1 MTLEADK
8 AIDVAETSATTNA
21 IDTIEHHESQVRTY
35 CRGWPTSF
43 QKARGC
49 AVIAQDGRE
58 YLDFFAGAGALNYG
72 HNPPAIKAKLIE
84 YLLDDGIVHALDAV
98 TGAKA
103 RFLERFNDVILAPRG
118 MDYKIQFAGPTG
130 TNTVEAALK
139 LARKVTGRTGIVSFT
154 NGYHGMTIGAL
165 ATTGNRTKRAGAGMP
180 LSGATSMPY
189 DCFLGPDINTLDYLE
204 AFLSGPSSGLDIPAA
219 IILETMQAEGGVRP
233 ASFPWLTGLSEI
245 CKRHGI
251 LLIVDDIQVGCG
263 RSGSFFSFEPAGITP
278 DIVCLSKSISGFGS
292 PMALTLIR
300 PELDIWS
307 PGEHNGTFRG
317 YNPAFVTAA
326 AALDEYWDDD
336 GAFLNRVQVA
346 GRALE
351 QLGHDLSD
359 EHEGVFSDV
368 RGRGMLWGLETA
380 KPEMAGAICH
390 EAFERG
396 LLMETAGPRD
406 EVVKFLP
413 PLIISDEQ
421 IATAGTILN
430 QAITAA
436 KANA

>member
-8 AIDVAETSATTNA
+8 AIDVAETSATMNA

-72 HNPPAIKAKLIE
+72 HNPPAVNAKLIE

-189 DCFLGPDINTLDYLE
+189 DGFLGPDINTLDYLE

-336 GAFLNRVQVA
+336 GAFINRVQIA

-359 EHEGVFSDV
+359 EHKGVFSDV

-406 EVVKFLP
+406 EVLKFLP